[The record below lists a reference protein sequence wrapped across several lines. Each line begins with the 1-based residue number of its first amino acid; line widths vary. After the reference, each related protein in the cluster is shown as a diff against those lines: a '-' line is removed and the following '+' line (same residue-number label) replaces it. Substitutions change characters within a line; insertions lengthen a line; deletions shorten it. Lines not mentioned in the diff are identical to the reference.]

1 MMFFVKCFDVAQTL
15 YACYVTTWEEAFAMA
30 HLLAEV
36 YESRVNVYRP
46 DENVHC
52 YAVSSNL
59 DVTARY
65 FT

>member
-1 MMFFVKCFDVAQTL
+1 
-15 YACYVTTWEEAFAMA
+15 MA